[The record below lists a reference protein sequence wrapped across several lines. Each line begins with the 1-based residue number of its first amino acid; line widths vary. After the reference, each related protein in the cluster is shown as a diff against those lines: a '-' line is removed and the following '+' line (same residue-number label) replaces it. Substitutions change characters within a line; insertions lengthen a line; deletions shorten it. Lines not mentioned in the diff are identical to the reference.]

1 MVSHKS
7 IALLIDENIVL
18 SCINNWRCEGNLSNS
33 HASKIT
39 VSYILGM
46 YYIQC

>member
-18 SCINNWRCEGNLSNS
+18 SCINNWRCKGNLNDT
-33 HASKIT
+33 HAGEIT
-39 VSYILGM
+39 MSYILGM